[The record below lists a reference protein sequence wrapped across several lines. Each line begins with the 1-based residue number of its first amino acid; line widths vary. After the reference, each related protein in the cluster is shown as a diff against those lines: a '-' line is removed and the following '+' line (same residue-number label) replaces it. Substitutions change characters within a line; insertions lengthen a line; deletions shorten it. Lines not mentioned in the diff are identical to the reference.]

1 MKQILLLLIACG
13 MLITTAHA
21 MTWEDYQ
28 ARKDERNIKFYI
40 SGVGAGYYYTNN
52 YLDTT
57 GRSKL
62 YCQPSSVNIQG
73 EMYSTIMETYANNLG
88 KKLKGVSVEIIL
100 LQALVDLYPCK

>member
-1 MKQILLLLIACG
+1 MRLLQVLLIVCG
-13 MLITTAHA
+13 FLIATAHA

-73 EMYSTIMETYANNLG
+73 EMYSTILETYANSLG
-88 KKLKGVSVEIIL
+88 RKLKVVSVEIIL
-100 LQALVDLYPCK
+100 LQSLVDLYPCK